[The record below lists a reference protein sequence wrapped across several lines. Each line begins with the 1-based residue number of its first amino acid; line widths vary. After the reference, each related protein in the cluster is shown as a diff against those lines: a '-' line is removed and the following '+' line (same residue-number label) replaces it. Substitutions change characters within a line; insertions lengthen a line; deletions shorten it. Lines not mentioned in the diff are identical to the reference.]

1 LIQPQNQTQ
10 QRGNDVLKSLP
21 FTDNPALVTT
31 SLKQGEKDFS
41 ILPWLQGKT
50 SYTPFFPQNCFPLLN

>member
-31 SLKQGEKDFS
+31 SLKQ
-41 ILPWLQGKT
+41 
-50 SYTPFFPQNCFPLLN
+50 